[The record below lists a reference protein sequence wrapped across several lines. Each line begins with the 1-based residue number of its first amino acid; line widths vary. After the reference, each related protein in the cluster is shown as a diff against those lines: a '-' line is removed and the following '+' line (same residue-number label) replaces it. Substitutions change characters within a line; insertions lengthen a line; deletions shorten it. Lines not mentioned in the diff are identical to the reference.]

1 MRSAL
6 AILILLAI
14 GASVDTARA
23 DPYRWCAEYGGG
35 RGGGGTQCTFVSFQ
49 QCMWSV
55 SGRGGFCR
63 ENIYYDGKP
72 YVTPERAPRA
82 MKQKPNIN

>member
-6 AILILLAI
+6 AILFVLLLGSTI
-14 GASVDTARA
+14 DTARA
-23 DPYRWCAEYGGG
+23 DPYRWCAEYGG
-35 RGGGGTQCTFVSFQ
+35 RGGGGIQCTFLTFQ

-72 YVTPERAPRA
+72 YVTPEPVPRA
-82 MKQKPNIN
+82 KKQPKSD